1 VRLGRGVSS
10 RSTTASR
17 EVAILL
23 PVGPEHIPALRAAI
37 LEALAPHRTA
47 EGAYRLGTKGTIS
60 PARA

>member
-1 VRLGRGVSS
+1 MC
-10 RSTTASR
+10 
-17 EVAILL
+17 LL
-23 PVGPEHIPALRAAI
+23 AGPEQVPALCAAI